1 MKGNRACELAELFTT
16 MADPTR
22 VRLLARLLAEELCV
36 HELAAELEVSQ
47 SAVSHQLRLLR
58 DRRLVETRRQGRH
71 IYYRLADD
79 HVRDLLTRAISH
91 LEHP

>member
-1 MKGNRACELAELFTT
+1 MKEDRARELAELFST

-22 VRLLARLLAEELCV
+22 VKLLARLLTEELCV

-58 DRRLVETRRQGRH
+58 DRHLVETRREGRH
-71 IYYRLADD
+71 IFYRLADD
-79 HVRDLLTRAISH
+79 HVRDLLTRAASH
-91 LEHP
+91 LEHG